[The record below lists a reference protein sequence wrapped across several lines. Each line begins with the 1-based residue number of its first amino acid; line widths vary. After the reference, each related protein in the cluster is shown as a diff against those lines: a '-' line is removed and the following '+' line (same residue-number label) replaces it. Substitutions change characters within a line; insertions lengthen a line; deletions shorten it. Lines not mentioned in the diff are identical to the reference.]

1 MKILKSLAIATGLAI
16 GGLNVSAQTADP
28 EQTAKIETA
37 EIKTNVTGI
46 TPNEE
51 SQILSVETEY
61 AKSMRDAQ
69 GTITDKEAMKTQS
82 KQLYNS
88 RDTKIKAILTADQY
102 KQYMKVVK
110 AEKKQV

>member
-1 MKILKSLAIATGLAI
+1 MKMLKSLAIATGLAI

-51 SQILSVETEY
+51 SQILTVETEH
-61 AKSMRDAQ
+61 AKSMRDANN
-69 GTITDKEAMKTQS
+69 TITDKAAMKTQC
-82 KQLYNS
+82 KQLCDS
-88 RDTKIKAILTADQY
+88 RDAKIKAILTADQF
-102 KQYMKVVK
+102 KQYMKVEK
-110 AEKKQV
+110 TEKKQG